1 MELKPITPE
10 DQNEIYRFIQ
20 DLEFVQSLSSPL
32 YLHFLAK
39 SNYFDDEAFLNY
51 LKYLS
56 YFNNFEYKKYI
67 TYTRSLIYLDLLQYQ
82 FFRENLKKG
91 EFINFLRDANYFDWV
106 EEM

>member
-56 YFNNFEYKKYI
+56 YFNKFEYKKYI
-67 TYTRSLIYLDLLQYQ
+67 TYTRSLIIDV
-82 FFRENLKKG
+82 
-91 EFINFLRDANYFDWV
+91 INYASIELIIYTVILRSYSNRQIF
-106 EEM
+106 

>member
-10 DQNEIYRFIQ
+10 DQNEIYRFIH

-39 SNYFDDEAFLNY
+39 SNYFDDEEFLNY

-56 YFNNFEYKKYI
+56 YFNKFEYKKYI
-67 TYTRSLIYLDLLQYQ
+67 TYTRSLIIDV
-82 FFRENLKKG
+82 
-91 EFINFLRDANYFDWV
+91 INYASIELIIYTVILRSYSNRQIF
-106 EEM
+106 